1 MRGRPVIVDP
11 AMRPMLRRLARLLL
25 GYGIA
30 GLVVAAIGVL
40 ALIVA
45 LGRVN
50 GLADRLRDDVGG
62 VSATLER
69 TATVLDNAAATAGGF
84 GTTVDSSTTAL
95 NQAANDLRAIV
106 PQLRDIETRA
116 NDINV
121 LGSRPLEPIAGL
133 FGQIA
138 GQLGDLDTQLDGV
151 ASNLTANRAALTAN
165 ATSLADLAAQTRTLS
180 QRLGGDS
187 LPAAVED
194 ARWLILA
201 MLVVGTLGAVVPASG
216 ALLVWSWLRR
226 WLDRSPGLLT

>member
-1 MRGRPVIVDP
+1 VIVDP
-11 AMRPMLRRLARLLL
+11 SMRPMLRRLARLLL

-30 GLVVAAIGVL
+30 GLVVAAIGIV
-40 ALIVA
+40 ALVVA

-84 GTTVDSSTTAL
+84 GTTVDSSTSAL
-95 NQAANDLRAIV
+95 KQAATDLRAVV

-116 NDINV
+116 NDINL

-138 GQLGDLDTQLDGV
+138 GQLGDLDVQLDGV
-151 ASNLTANRAALTAN
+151 ATNLTANRAALTAN

-187 LPAAVED
+187 LPAAVDD
-194 ARWLILA
+194 ARWLLVA
-201 MLVVGTLGAVVPASG
+201 MLAIGTLGAVVPASG
-216 ALLVWSWLRR
+216 ALLLGNWLRR
-226 WLDRSPGLLT
+226 WLGRSPGLVT

>member
-1 MRGRPVIVDP
+1 VIVD
-11 AMRPMLRRLARLLL
+11 AATRPMLRRLTRLLL

-30 GLVVAAIGVL
+30 GLVVAAIGVI
-40 ALIVA
+40 ALVVA

-50 GLADRLRDDVGG
+50 GLADRVRGDVCG

-106 PQLRDIETRA
+106 PQLRDIESRA

-180 QRLGGDS
+180 QRLGGDA
-187 LPAAVED
+187 LPAAVDD

-201 MLVVGTLGAVVPASG
+201 MLLIGTLGAVVPASG
-216 ALLVWSWLRR
+216 ALLVGSWLRR
-226 WLDRSPGLLT
+226 WLDRSPGLIT

>member
-1 MRGRPVIVDP
+1 MIVDP

-40 ALIVA
+40 AMVVA

-50 GLADRLRDDVGG
+50 GLADRLRGDVGG

-151 ASNLTANRAALTAN
+151 ASNLTSNRAALTAN

-180 QRLGGDS
+180 QRLGGDA
-187 LPAAVED
+187 LPAAVDD

-201 MLVVGTLGAVVPASG
+201 MLLIGTLGAVVPASG
-216 ALLVWSWLRR
+216 ALLVGSWLRR
-226 WLDRSPGLLT
+226 WLDSSPGLLT

>member
-1 MRGRPVIVDP
+1 VIVDP

-40 ALIVA
+40 ALVVA

-50 GLADRLRDDVGG
+50 GLADRLRGDVGG

>member
-1 MRGRPVIVDP
+1 VIVDP
-11 AMRPMLRRLARLLL
+11 SMRPMLRRLARLLL

-30 GLVVAAIGVL
+30 GLVVAAIGIV
-40 ALIVA
+40 ALVVA

-84 GTTVDSSTTAL
+84 GTTVDSSTSAL
-95 NQAANDLRAIV
+95 QQAATDLRAVV

-116 NDINV
+116 NDINL

-138 GQLGDLDTQLDGV
+138 GQLGDLDVQLDGV
-151 ASNLTANRAALTAN
+151 ATNLTANRAALTAN

-187 LPAAVED
+187 LPAAVDD
-194 ARWLILA
+194 ARWLLVA
-201 MLVVGTLGAVVPASG
+201 MLAIGTLGAVVPASG
-216 ALLVWSWLRR
+216 ALLLGNWLRR
-226 WLDRSPGLLT
+226 WLGRSPGLVT

>member
-1 MRGRPVIVDP
+1 VIVDP
-11 AMRPMLRRLARLLL
+11 AMRPMLRRLARVLL

-40 ALIVA
+40 AMVVA

-50 GLADRLRDDVGG
+50 GLADRLRGDVGG

-151 ASNLTANRAALTAN
+151 ASNLIANRAALTAN

-180 QRLGGDS
+180 ERLGGDA
-187 LPAAVED
+187 LPAAVDD

-201 MLVVGTLGAVVPASG
+201 MLLIGTLGAVVPASG
-216 ALLVWSWLRR
+216 ALLVGSWLRR